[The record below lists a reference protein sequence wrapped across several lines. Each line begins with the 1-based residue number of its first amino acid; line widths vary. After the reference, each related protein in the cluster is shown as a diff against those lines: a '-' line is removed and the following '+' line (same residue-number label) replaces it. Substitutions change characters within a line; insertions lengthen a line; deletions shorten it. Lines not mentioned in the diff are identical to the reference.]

1 MTGAG
6 EVPERD
12 AAERGMPA
20 HGMPVHGMPVP
31 GDRRQLLRS
40 DCASCFGLC
49 CVALSFSRSSDF
61 AFDKAAGDPC
71 VNLQEDFGCGIHAQL
86 RPSGFRGCTVFEC
99 FGAGQKVAQ
108 GTFGGVSWR
117 DDPRT
122 RASMFAVFPVM
133 REVHELLWYLN
144 EAVSLTAIP
153 SATALPGA
161 TALRADVLDVRERTE
176 RIADGAPE
184 AILAADVHSHRDEV
198 VELLG
203 RVSAAVR
210 ASAPSGKRIKK
221 VGPRADLMGARLAGA
236 DLRGVNLRGSYLIAA
251 DLHGAD
257 LRSADL
263 IGADLRDT
271 DLRGA
276 DLSTALFVTQPQLT
290 AALGD
295 ASTLIPAILERPGHW
310 AA

>member
-1 MTGAG
+1 MTGPRSEDAVGTEAVAAAPAAG
-6 EVPERD
+6 P
-12 AAERGMPA
+12 AAGAGGLDR
-20 HGMPVHGMPVP
+20 
-31 GDRRQLLRS
+31 GDRRDLLRS
-40 DCASCFGLC
+40 QCSDCFGLC

-61 AFDKAAGDPC
+61 AMDKAAGDPC
-71 VNLQEDFGCGIHAQL
+71 INLDDDFGCGIHARL

-117 DDPRT
+117 DEPAS

-133 REVHELLWYLN
+133 RELHELLWYLN
-144 EAVSLTAIP
+144 EAVSLTSVAG
-153 SATALPGA
+153 SAAA
-161 TALRADVLDVRERTE
+161 RLRPEVVDVREVTE
-176 RIADGAPE
+176 GIADGEPA
-184 AILAADVHSHRDEV
+184 AVLAADVHAHRDVV

-210 ASAPSGKRIKK
+210 SEAPAPAGKRPKR
-221 VGPRADLMGARLAGA
+221 VGPRADLMGARLGGA
-236 DLRGVNLRGSYLIAA
+236 DLRAVNLRGSYLIAA

-290 AALGD
+290 AAVGD
-295 ASTLIPAILERPGHW
+295 AHTLIPPLVARPGHW
-310 AA
+310 PA

>member
-1 MTGAG
+1 MADTSGVTASSGVEPVSVAAAG
-6 EVPERD
+6 PER
-12 AAERGMPA
+12 
-20 HGMPVHGMPVP
+20 
-31 GDRRQLLRS
+31 GDRRPLLRS
-40 DCASCFGLC
+40 DCGSCFGLC

-61 AFDKAAGDPC
+61 AMDKAAGEPC
-71 VNLQEDFGCGIHAQL
+71 VNLGEDFGCSIHARL
-86 RPSGFRGCTVFEC
+86 RASGFRGCTVFEC

-117 DDPRT
+117 DDPAT

-133 REVHELLWYLN
+133 RELHELLWYLN
-144 EAVSLTAIP
+144 ESVLLTAADDRAVS
-153 SATALPGA
+153 S
-161 TALRADVLDVRERTE
+161 LRPEVVDVLDRTE
-176 RIADGAPE
+176 RIADGEPDE
-184 AILAADVHSHRDEV
+184 ILAADVHAHRDVV

-210 ASAPSGKRIKK
+210 ATAPAPTGKRPKR
-221 VGPRADLMGARLAGA
+221 VGPRADLLGARLAGV
-236 DLRGVNLRGSYLIAA
+236 DLRAVNLRGSYLIAA

-257 LRSADL
+257 LGFADL

-276 DLSTALFVTQPQLT
+276 DLSTALFVTQPQL
-290 AALGD
+290 AAAIGD
-295 ASTLIPAILERPGHW
+295 AATRIPPLLERPGHW

>member
-1 MTGAG
+1 MTDPNGIPTGDA
-6 EVPERD
+6 PER
-12 AAERGMPA
+12 
-20 HGMPVHGMPVP
+20 

-40 DCASCFGLC
+40 DCSDCFGLC

-61 AFDKAAGDPC
+61 AMDKAAGEPC
-71 VNLQEDFGCGIHAQL
+71 VNLEEDFGCGIHAQL

-117 DDPRT
+117 DDPST

-133 REVHELLWYLN
+133 RELYELLWYLN
-144 EAVSLTAIP
+144 EAVSLTA
-153 SATALPGA
+153 ATGGPLASEVG
-161 TALRADVLDVRERTE
+161 DVLDRTE
-176 RIADGAPE
+176 RIADGEPAE
-184 AILAADVHSHRDEV
+184 VLSADVRAHRDGV
-198 VELLG
+198 VLLG

-210 ASAPSGKRIKK
+210 SASPSGKRIKR
-221 VGPRADLMGARLAGA
+221 VGPRADLMGAKLAGA

-276 DLSTALFVTQPQLT
+276 DLSSALFVTQPQLT
-290 AALGD
+290 AARGD
-295 ASTLIPAILERPGHW
+295 AETLLPPLLDRPGHW
-310 AA
+310 VG

>member
-1 MTGAG
+1 MVDTSGAQAHDA
-6 EVPERD
+6 EPVAVPAR
-12 AAERGMPA
+12 
-20 HGMPVHGMPVP
+20 

-61 AFDKAAGDPC
+61 AIDKDAGEPC
-71 VNLQEDFGCGIHAQL
+71 VNLQEDFGCGIHARL
-86 RPSGFRGCTVFEC
+86 RSSGFRGCTVFEC

-108 GTFGGVSWR
+108 GTFDGVSWR
-117 DDPRT
+117 DDPAT

-144 EAVSLTAIP
+144 EAV
-153 SATALPGA
+153 ALSTGPA
-161 TALRADVLDVRERTE
+161 HAALGVEVLDVLERTE

-184 AILAADVHSHRDEV
+184 EILAADVHSHRDAV

-210 ASAPSGKRIKK
+210 ASSPSGKRIKR
-221 VGPRADLMGARLAGA
+221 VGPRADLMGARLAGT

-271 DLRGA
+271 DVRGA

-290 AALGD
+290 AAMGD
-295 ASTLIPAILERPGHW
+295 AATLIPPILERPAHW